1 VRLNA
6 IEEMSNEGMQEI
18 GQNIDCE
25 NLISGQNAEQQAED
39 LRKVLILA
47 GLKVDTELN
56 DPETMELI

>member
-1 VRLNA
+1 
-6 IEEMSNEGMQEI
+6 MSNEGMQEI
-18 GQNIDCE
+18 GQNIDCD